1 MAQLRLQKYLS
12 QCGIAS
18 RRAAEEMIRKGEI
31 FVNGAKASIGQ
42 KVDSDKDKIE
52 VKNTAVKPASKKVY
66 IMLNKP
72 RGYICSCSD
81 DQGRSIFDLVKV
93 KEKVYPVG
101 RLDKDSEGLVIL
113 TNDGELA
120 NKLTHPRYEC
130 EKEYEV
136 ITDGPLSRKQIEE
149 LMAGVF
155 LGDEKTKP
163 CRINRLD
170 DNKFDI
176 ILREGKKRQIR
187 RMFEEKGRKVI
198 RLKRI
203 RIKDLGLRR
212 MRPGEWEYLGP
223 KDVRKIQVSGQK

>member
-1 MAQLRLQKYLS
+1 MTIMRLQKYLS

-42 KVDSDKDKIE
+42 KIDSNKDKVE
-52 VKNTAVKPASKKVY
+52 VKNTPVKPARNKIY

-81 DQGRSIFDLVKV
+81 DQGRSIFDLVKI

-149 LMAGVF
+149 LMEGVY
-155 LGDEKTKP
+155 LGAEKTKP

-170 DNKFDI
+170 DNKFDV
-176 ILREGKKRQIR
+176 ILKEGKKRQIR
-187 RMFEEKGRKVI
+187 RMFEEKGRIVI
-198 RLKRI
+198 RLKRV
-203 RIKDLGLRR
+203 RIKNLQLKRL
-212 MRPGEWEYLGP
+212 RPGEWTPLGP
-223 KDVRKIQVSGQK
+223 RDIQKIL